1 MTQAI
6 EDYAVIGNCET
17 VALVGR
23 NGSIDWLGFPRY
35 DSAACF
41 AALLGTE
48 ENGRWLIAPA
58 NEVISTKRRYREG
71 TAVLETEFATAE
83 GSILLIDCLDRSPD
97 HADVLRLVRG
107 LRGRVAIHLE
117 LVLRFEYGMVV
128 PWVSRTAD
136 GRVRA
141 VAGPDQVILSAPVK
155 LEGRDLKTVADFTVK
170 EGQEVP
176 FSLRWSQSFHS
187 IPSSPEV
194 STSVE
199 HVTQLWRRWTDRY
212 KTESPWREAVLRS
225 LVTLKCLTHHA
236 TGGIVAAGTTSLP
249 EQIGGE
255 RNWDYRYCWLR
266 DATFT
271 LFALLG
277 SGFHDEAKAWREW
290 LVRAAAGS
298 PDKMQIMYGVAG
310 ERRLNEFEIP
320 WLAGYGNSRPVRI
333 GNAASEQVQLDV
345 FGEVLDLLFQ
355 YRRAG
360 FREFEASWSL
370 EKALVEQLSHL
381 WQEPDE
387 GIWEIRGV
395 PRHFTHSKV
404 MAWVA
409 VDRAVQT
416 IEHFDAKGP
425 LERFRKL
432 RSHIHAEVCER
443 GFNTELNS
451 FVQYFGGRTLDASLL
466 LLPLVGFL
474 PPEDPRMVGTL
485 AAIEKTLLRDGFVIR
500 YEPESGVDG
509 LRGSEGVFLAC
520 SFWLAD
526 NYVLQGRLG
535 EAQDLFERLLILRND
550 VGLLAEEYDPI
561 SGRQLGNFPQA
572 FSHVALVNTAHNL
585 IGDHKPARHRSSSH
599 RGAT

>member
-97 HADVLRLVRG
+97 HADVLSLVRG

-155 LEGRDLKTVADFTVK
+155 LEGRDLKTVADFTVT

>member
-1 MTQAI
+1 
-6 EDYAVIGNCET
+6 
-17 VALVGR
+17 
-23 NGSIDWLGFPRY
+23 
-35 DSAACF
+35 
-41 AALLGTE
+41 
-48 ENGRWLIAPA
+48 
-58 NEVISTKRRYREG
+58 
-71 TAVLETEFATAE
+71 
-83 GSILLIDCLDRSPD
+83 
-97 HADVLRLVRG
+97 
-107 LRGRVAIHLE
+107 
-117 LVLRFEYGMVV
+117 
-128 PWVSRTAD
+128 
-136 GRVRA
+136 
-141 VAGPDQVILSAPVK
+141 
-155 LEGRDLKTVADFTVK
+155 
-170 EGQEVP
+170 
-176 FSLRWSQSFHS
+176 
-187 IPSSPEV
+187 
-194 STSVE
+194 
-199 HVTQLWRRWTDRY
+199 
-212 KTESPWREAVLRS
+212 LRS

-345 FGEVLDLLFQ
+345 FGEVLDLLVQ

>member
-155 LEGRDLKTVADFTVK
+155 LEGRDLKTVADFTVT

-271 LFALLG
+271 LLALLS

-310 ERRLNEFEIP
+310 ERRLSEFEVP
-320 WLAGYGNSRPVRI
+320 WLAGYRNSRPVRI

-360 FREFEASWSL
+360 FRELEASWSL
-370 EKALVEQLSHL
+370 EKSLVEQLSHL
-381 WQEPDE
+381 WKEPDE

-416 IEHFDAKGP
+416 MEHFDAKGP
-425 LERFRKL
+425 LERFRRL
-432 RSHIHAEVCER
+432 RAQIHTEVCER
-443 GFNTELNS
+443 GFNPEMNS
-451 FVQYFGGRTLDASLL
+451 FVQYFGGKTLDASLL
-466 LLPLVGFL
+466 LLSLVGFL

-509 LRGSEGVFLAC
+509 LSGPEGVFLAC

-535 EAQDLFERLLILRND
+535 EARDLFERLLALRND

-561 SGRQLGNFPQA
+561 SGKQLGNFPQA

-585 IGDHKPARHRSSSH
+585 IGDYKPARHRSSSH
-599 RGAT
+599 RHTT